1 MQEKRYPGGSDKRY
15 GPGTAI
21 RGHSPAVAPV
31 GRGRTPQLKASTA
44 FPKYR
49 TYGLGGEIDLV
60 VPSMDDR
67 IAVEVIDEFDDAL
80 FQFVF

>member
-1 MQEKRYPGGSDKRY
+1 MSWVRN
-15 GPGTAI
+15 
-21 RGHSPAVAPV
+21 
-31 GRGRTPQLKASTA
+31 GRRPDIYYASTRLSVRWRRPTSTA

>member
-1 MQEKRYPGGSDKRY
+1 MLFRSPGSLTR
-15 GPGTAI
+15 AI
-21 RGHSPAVAPV
+21 HIVKLSVKHY
-31 GRGRTPQLKASTA
+31 TSTA